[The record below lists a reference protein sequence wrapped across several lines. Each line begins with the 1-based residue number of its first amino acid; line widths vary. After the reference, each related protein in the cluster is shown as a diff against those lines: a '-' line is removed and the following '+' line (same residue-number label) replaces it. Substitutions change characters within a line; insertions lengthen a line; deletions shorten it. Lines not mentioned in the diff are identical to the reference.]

1 MEIDFTQFEID
12 IIKKH
17 VDGRWKNGNHGVHMG
32 DIEVGGIEKPAAI
45 WEDTY
50 YTFVIIKMA
59 AFIYKNMFY
68 FMRDKRFDTGIDD
81 YNDLDECVDSIMKA
95 QADFSLSK
103 NTKGLKVEINKE

>member
-1 MEIDFTQFEID
+1 MEIDFTQTEID

-17 VDGRWKNGNHGVHMG
+17 VDGRWQKKDHGVHMG
-32 DIEVGGIEKPAAI
+32 DIEVGGKEKPAAI

-50 YTFVIIKMA
+50 YTFIIIKIA
-59 AFIYKNMFY
+59 AFTYKNMFY
-68 FMRDKRFDTGIDD
+68 FMRDKRFDTGTDE
-81 YNDLDECVDSIMKA
+81 YSDLNECVDSIMKA